1 MDRLVLVI
9 DKIERYLTYLT
20 SVMIIL
26 LTTVIS
32 CQIFFRYVLN
42 TGVFWLQ
49 ELSVI
54 MMMWIVFLG
63 ASGAVWD
70 NHHIG
75 LNFIVESFPENI
87 TIWLRVLSD
96 LIIAIF
102 SIQFFNYGLTM
113 TLETGGTLS
122 ALRIPIGYTYAII
135 PVTALLMALFAI
147 VKLINRIRLY
157 YYK

>member
-1 MDRLVLVI
+1 MERLILVI
-9 DKIERYLTYLT
+9 DKIERYLTYFT

-32 CQIFFRYVLN
+32 AQIFFRYVLN

-70 NHHIG
+70 NRHIG
-75 LNFIVESFPENI
+75 LNFIVESLPAGI
-87 TIWLRVLSD
+87 TIWVRVLSD
-96 LIIAIF
+96 LIIAVF
-102 SIQFFNYGLTM
+102 SILFFNYGLTM
-113 TLETGGTLS
+113 TLKTGGTLS
-122 ALRIPIGYTYAII
+122 ALRIPIGFTYAII
-135 PVTALLMALFAI
+135 PVTAVLMALFAI
-147 VKLINRIRLY
+147 IKLINRIRLY
-157 YYK
+157 YFK

>member
-1 MDRLVLVI
+1 MDRLISMI
-9 DKIERYLTYLT
+9 DKIEKYLTYFT

-32 CQIFFRYVLN
+32 FQIFVRYVLN

-70 NHHIG
+70 NSHIG
-75 LNFIVESFPENI
+75 LNFLVEMMPPGVK
-87 TIWLRVLSD
+87 IWLRVLSD

-102 SIQFFNYGLTM
+102 SILFFNYGLTM
-113 TLETGGTLS
+113 TIKTGGTLS
-122 ALRIPIGYTYAII
+122 ALRIPIGFTYIII
-135 PVTALLMALFAI
+135 PVTASLMALFAI
-147 VKLINRIRLY
+147 IKLINRIRLY
-157 YYK
+157 HFK